1 MPVPEALLVAS
12 HLRTRRRLTR
22 RLRVLEWGIA
32 AVLTVSAPTLVVAA
46 GQVKGQRYFELEAGS
61 KYSTARALC
70 EAVAKADQ
78 ATPPYDRVV
87 GAQDKGDSVWCE
99 RADSAGNKTDQ
110 HHGSVRI
117 DCPANSQLAADG
129 NSCTCDTE
137 FTARNNVC
145 VPTGARA
152 AKPLPENKE
161 LKSPGERGMT
171 ELDDV
176 IFQGIATNRG
186 LFIIV
191 RDSNSAAPNFN
202 GKPGY
207 LPKPEALK
215 AKTRKAKTG
224 PDGKVIQPMDPW
236 VGLAAAD
243 PNDPGLIAMLE
254 ASKPSRTYAEYVS
267 ELKQQVPSFLVGP
280 APNYL
285 IYTRLAN
292 KQTNKVEEYHYYSD
306 YDMHGVYDSA
316 GRPAFNNPEF
326 QKTMNARFKHHMVQ
340 HGAHDDWKDNMKPG
354 PNCGPIP
361 GMTAY
366 LPSGEIVYLATIED
380 MEAFYRKH
388 KLPWKYGPVSQIAA
402 KCAVVK
408 K

>member
-1 MPVPEALLVAS
+1 MHNTEASARESDRDVLKK
-12 HLRTRRRLTR
+12 LRSRFRA
-22 RLRVLEWGIA
+22 LEWGIA
-32 AVLTVSAPTLVVAA
+32 AILAVGAPAVVIAA
-46 GQVKGQRYFELEAGS
+46 DQVKGQRYFELDAGS
-61 KYSTARALC
+61 KYTTARALC
-70 EAVAKADQ
+70 EAVAKADR

-99 RADSAGNKTDQ
+99 RADSSGNKTDQ

-117 DCPANSQLAADG
+117 DCPANSQLSADG
-129 NSCTCDTE
+129 ACTCDE
-137 FTARNNVC
+137 QFTARNNVC
-145 VPTGARA
+145 VPASA
-152 AKPLPENKE
+152 SSAKALPDNKGV
-161 LKSPGERGMT
+161 KSPEERGMT
-171 ELDDV
+171 EIDDV

-191 RDSNSAAPNFN
+191 RDSNPAAPNFN

-215 AKTRKAKTG
+215 AKTRKAKIG
-224 PDGKVIQPMDPW
+224 PDGKAIHPNDPW

-243 PNDPGLIAMLE
+243 PNDPGLIAMLQ
-254 ASKPSRTYAEYVS
+254 ASKPPRTYEDYVS

-292 KQTNKVEEYHYYSD
+292 KQTNKVDEYYYYSD

-316 GRPAFNNPEF
+316 GRPAFANPEF
-326 QKTMNARFKHHMVQ
+326 QKMMNARFTHHMVQ

-354 PNCGPIP
+354 PNCGPMA
-361 GMTAY
+361 GVSAY
-366 LPSGEIVYLATIED
+366 LPTGEIVYLATIDD
-380 MEAFYRKH
+380 MAAFYSKH
-388 KLPWKYGPVSQIAA
+388 KLPWRYGPVSQIAA
-402 KCAVVK
+402 KCAVAK

>member
-1 MPVPEALLVAS
+1 MRSTEAPVLGSDHSAPRKGRA
-12 HLRTRRRLTR
+12 
-22 RLRVLEWGIA
+22 RLRALGWGIA
-32 AVLTVSAPTLVVAA
+32 VILVAGAPAVVIAA

-61 KYSTARALC
+61 KYTTARALC

-78 ATPPYDRVV
+78 ATPPYNRVV

-110 HHGSVRI
+110 HHGSLRM
-117 DCPANSQLAADG
+117 DCPANSQLAPDG
-129 NSCTCDTE
+129 TCTCDDN

-145 VPTGARA
+145 APASATS
-152 AKPLPENKE
+152 AKPLPDNTGV
-161 LKSPGERGMT
+161 KSPAERGMT
-171 ELDDV
+171 EIDDV

-186 LFIIV
+186 LFIVV
-191 RDSNSAAPNFN
+191 RDSNPAAPDFN

-215 AKTRKAKTG
+215 AKTRKAKPG
-224 PDGKVIQPMDPW
+224 PDGKPIKDPM

-243 PNDPGLIAMLE
+243 PNDPGLIAMLQ
-254 ASKPSRTYAEYVS
+254 ASKPPRTYQEYVS

-292 KQTNKVEEYHYYSD
+292 KTTNKVEESYYYSD
-306 YDMHGVYDSA
+306 YDMHGVYDSV
-316 GRPAFNNPEF
+316 GRPAFTNPEF
-326 QKTMNARFKHHMVQ
+326 QKLMNARFKHQMVQ

-354 PNCGPIP
+354 PNCGPMA
-361 GMTAY
+361 GVSAY
-366 LPSGEIVYLATIED
+366 LPGGEIEYLATIED

-388 KLPWKYGPVSQIAA
+388 KLPWRYGPVDQIAK
-402 KCAVVK
+402 KCAVPK